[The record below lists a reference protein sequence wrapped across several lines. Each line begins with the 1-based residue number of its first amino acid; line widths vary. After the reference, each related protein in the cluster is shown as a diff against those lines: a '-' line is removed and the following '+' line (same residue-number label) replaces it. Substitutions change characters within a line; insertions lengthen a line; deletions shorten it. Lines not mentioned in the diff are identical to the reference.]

1 MCYRRLG
8 RPPARAAG
16 CGDRYWWRRLPEGS
30 PMFDRN
36 RREFIT
42 LLGGATTWPLAAR
55 SQVAGKLPTIGF
67 MGSTLHFSVHGLLLL
82 RGDFVNSAGLRGAPS
97 RLSIAGRG
105 ADLADAQAGDEQ
117 PPAGACPPV
126 VCMGRSAHGHTRV
139 RQIACSEESRCS
151 LLISTPPSLRAN
163 APAVSLRCA
172 RRVPSRRDRAPQNRA
187 PLPDIGHHDAAFQG
201 TANAVDERAL

>member
-1 MCYRRLG
+1 VLGLLSRPSGATIASVMRSTGWQPHTVRSFLAAVVRKKLGLRLKSRTAAVSCRAVMCYRRLG

-97 RLSIAGRG
+97 RLSIAGRVRI
-105 ADLADAQAGDEQ
+105 DRLAMQASGS
-117 PPAGACPPV
+117 
-126 VCMGRSAHGHTRV
+126 M
-139 RQIACSEESRCS
+139 
-151 LLISTPPSLRAN
+151 TP
-163 APAVSLRCA
+163 
-172 RRVPSRRDRAPQNRA
+172 
-187 PLPDIGHHDAAFQG
+187 
-201 TANAVDERAL
+201 T